1 VALNVNYVIRETG
14 SNLVRNVGLTVA
26 SILTVVVSL
35 VLVGT
40 SFLIR
45 QGVENATVKWEGGI
59 ELIIFMEPK
68 IRPEQL
74 QAIEASLEADN
85 SGVKDFEYVDQDRAY
100 MEFKQLFKDAPEMV
114 ESVTPSI
121 LPPSFKVVPNDP
133 DAGSVTALR
142 EQYRNDAGVKD
153 VVSAD
158 DTIRTMKGM
167 TGFISALVFF
177 AAAVLAMT
185 SAVLIFNTIRMAMF
199 ARRREIEVMKL
210 VGATNWFIRVPFM
223 IEGFIQGLVGSLLA
237 VASLQVLNRIFT
249 ERLNQRGI
257 ELLSSF
263 AVANGDVTT
272 ISIALLI
279 GGTVIGMVFSAV
291 AASLYLDV

>member
-1 VALNVNYVIRETG
+1 MALNVNYVIRETG